1 MKILRRIAVL
11 AVLSLVAGLS
21 INAFVPDGIPWRL
34 LVPSLG
40 RPSRFDRIVIIN
52 ADIAA
57 DAAAREPVLF
67 LDVRPAVDFRIDRI
81 PGAKSAPFQ
90 AFFRHPSKYL
100 PDHREALIIVYDFE
114 SGSKKARLVAQ
125 WIARQGFHRVR
136 MLHTGFSEWIES
148 GKPVERG
155 EGR

>member
-34 LVPSLG
+34 LVPFPG

-67 LDVRPAVDFRIDRI
+67 LDVRPAVDFR
-81 PGAKSAPFQ
+81 
-90 AFFRHPSKYL
+90 
-100 PDHREALIIVYDFE
+100 
-114 SGSKKARLVAQ
+114 
-125 WIARQGFHRVR
+125 
-136 MLHTGFSEWIES
+136 
-148 GKPVERG
+148 
-155 EGR
+155 